1 MNWHGL
7 HPDLAGL
14 HDQGSL
20 SKLPDDERQQWQ
32 QLWSDV
38 DALLQRAPKSE

>member
-1 MNWHGL
+1 MGFIPTWPGYTTR
-7 HPDLAGL
+7 
-14 HDQGSL
+14 GSL

-38 DALLQRAPKSE
+38 DALLQRTRKSE